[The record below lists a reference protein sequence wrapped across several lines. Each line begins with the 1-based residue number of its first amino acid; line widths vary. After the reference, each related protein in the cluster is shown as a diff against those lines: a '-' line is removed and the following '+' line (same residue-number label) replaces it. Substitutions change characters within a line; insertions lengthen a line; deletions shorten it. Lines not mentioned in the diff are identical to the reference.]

1 MRLTCSQ
8 PCAWSLALTSQKL
21 TSATTAVMEEVLNL
35 TDEAADFIRRL
46 AAARARGVPPRL
58 RRAAATAYS
67 FPWTG
72 IAAIASQ
79 RALASS
85 LLELP
90 ITEDGVDGAEPCL
103 PAVLAAA
110 CWEDQPSP
118 SRLVTG
124 NCGEKKIWFCTA
136 SEGGYFSS

>member
-1 MRLTCSQ
+1 MTWNGLEIVGR
-8 PCAWSLALTSQKL
+8 WS
-21 TSATTAVMEEVLNL
+21 
-35 TDEAADFIRRL
+35 DEAADFIRRL
-46 AAARARGVPPRL
+46 AAARARGVPPLL
-58 RRAAATAYS
+58 RRAAAMAYS
-67 FPWTG
+67 LRWTG
-72 IAAIASQ
+72 VAAIAPQ

-118 SRLVTG
+118 SSLGPR
-124 NCGEKKIWFCTA
+124 
-136 SEGGYFSS
+136 